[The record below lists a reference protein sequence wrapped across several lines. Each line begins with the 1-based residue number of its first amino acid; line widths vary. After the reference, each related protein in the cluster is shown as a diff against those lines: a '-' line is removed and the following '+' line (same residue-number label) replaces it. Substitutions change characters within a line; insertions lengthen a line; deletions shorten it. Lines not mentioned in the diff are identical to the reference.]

1 MFGLA
6 TILPFPPTPFKG
18 SPFTSALHLSLS
30 RIIFSSTCP
39 PLYRSHRLISIS
51 FISLPL
57 FFSRILSYTLIL
69 SHSLL
74 LSLFSLP
81 PSPSYV
87 SSPSLTL
94 SLFPRSSSPSVS
106 ACSNMATRCPITRSV
121 PATVF
126 PLLYIRQRPRRRKDP
141 HQPSRDTPFYFPFYF
156 PLFPPW
162 PLIHPYSPAAY
173 LASPALMMPS
183 CLLSHAQ
190 QQPIRSTRFQY
201 KLGNRNVRNRPGTSV
216 GGK

>member
-1 MFGLA
+1 MSGLA
-6 TILPFPPTPFKG
+6 TILPFPSTPFKG

-39 PLYRSHRLISIS
+39 PLYRSHHLISIS

-57 FFSRILSYTLIL
+57 FFSLIL
-69 SHSLL
+69 FYF
-74 LSLFSLP
+74 LSFPFHL

-156 PLFPPW
+156 PLFPPR

-183 CLLSHAQ
+183 WLLSHPE
-190 QQPIRSTRFQY
+190 QQPI
-201 KLGNRNVRNRPGTSV
+201 
-216 GGK
+216 